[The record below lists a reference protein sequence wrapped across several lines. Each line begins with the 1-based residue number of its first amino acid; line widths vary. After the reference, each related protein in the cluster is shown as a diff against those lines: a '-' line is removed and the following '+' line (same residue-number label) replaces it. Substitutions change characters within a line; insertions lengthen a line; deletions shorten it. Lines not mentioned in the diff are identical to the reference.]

1 MGYGANVKQPAG
13 VASSDEKGER
23 REREVNGVAMGKQ
36 DATGA
41 DNQFNTGRSE
51 KVCYVHVRMPH
62 DQNK

>member
-1 MGYGANVKQPAG
+1 MYGANVKQPAG

-23 REREVNGVAMGKQ
+23 HEKMRGGVAMGKK

-41 DNQFNTGRSE
+41 DSQFNTGRSE
-51 KVCYVHVRMPH
+51 KVCYVHERMPH